1 MAPRSKPKPGE
12 PSSSDAAA
20 PLLPERCIDHKN
32 KNIRKE
38 KWRELRLQKNKEKRE
53 ARKKRQKVREE
64 LGKDAPP
71 VLQPHTIE
79 TLRIPDVTT
88 VQPDDLETQQADRLD
103 EFGGY
108 FGREAAPRV
117 LLTAGDFP
125 SPKTRD
131 FMKELALVIP
141 NTEVRLRNFSSV
153 KKTARV
159 AAAKGYTDL
168 IFINEDKSKKVM
180 ANGLLHVHLPDGP
193 SALYRLSNVKLS
205 AEMRRIKEFTHHR
218 PEVVL
223 NNFTTML
230 GHRVGR
236 MLASLF
242 HFDPE
247 FKGRRVMTL
256 HNQRD
261 YIFFRHHRYEFKN
274 EKKCALRELGPRFTL
289 KLRSLQKGT
298 FDSKTGEYEWIRKRH
313 EMEDSRRKF
322 HL

>member
-1 MAPRSKPKPGE
+1 MASTSG
-12 PSSSDAAA
+12 SQAA
-20 PLLPERCIDHKN
+20 PLLPERCVDNKN
-32 KNIRKE
+32 KKIRKE
-38 KWRELRLQKNKEKRE
+38 KWRELRMQKNKEKRE
-53 ARKKRQKVREE
+53 GRKKRQQVREQ
-64 LGKDAPP
+64 LGKAAPP

-79 TLRIPDVTT
+79 TLRLPDVTT
-88 VQPDDLETQQADRLD
+88 VTAEDLETQQADRLD
-103 EFGGY
+103 EFAGY
-108 FGREAAPRV
+108 FDREAAPRV
-117 LLTAGDFP
+117 MLTTGDFP

-131 FMKELALVIP
+131 FLKELALVIP
-141 NTEVRLRNFSSV
+141 NAEVRLRNFSSI
-153 KKTARV
+153 KRAARE
-159 AAAKGYTDL
+159 ATKRGFTDL
-168 IFINEDKSKKVM
+168 IVINEDKAKKVV

-193 SALYRLSNVKLS
+193 SALYRMSSVKLS
-205 AEMRRIKEFTHHR
+205 AHMRRVKEFTAHR

-223 NNFTTML
+223 NNFNTML

-242 HFDPE
+242 HYDPE

-274 EKKCALRELGPRFTL
+274 SKKVALRELGPRFTL
-289 KLRSLQKGT
+289 KLRSVQKGT
-298 FDSKTGEYEWIRKRH
+298 FDSKCGEYEWIRKRH

>member
-1 MAPRSKPKPGE
+1 MVFTPKAAEASTPG
-12 PSSSDAAA
+12 AAS
-20 PLLPERCIDHKN
+20 PLMPERCVDHKN

-38 KWRELRLQKNKEKRE
+38 KWRELRQKKNKEKRE

-64 LGKDAPP
+64 LGEDAPP

-88 VQPDDLETQQADRLD
+88 VQQDDLETQEADRLD

-108 FGREAAPRV
+108 FSREAEPRV
-117 LLTAGDFP
+117 MLTAGDFP

-131 FMKELALVIP
+131 FLKELALVIP
-141 NTEVRLRNFSSV
+141 NAEVRLRNFSSI
-153 KKTARV
+153 KKTARL
-159 AAAKGYTDL
+159 ASARGFTDL
-168 IFINEDKSKKVM
+168 LIINEDKSRKVV

-193 SALYRLSNVKLS
+193 SAHYRLSNVKLS
-205 AEMRRIKEFTHHR
+205 AELRRIKEFTHHR

-261 YIFFRHHRYEFKN
+261 YIFFRHHRYEFKDS
-274 EKKCALRELGPRFTL
+274 KKVALRELGPRFTL

-298 FDSKTGEYEWIRKRH
+298 FDSKCGEYEWIRKRH